1 MRAQL
6 PRRVFRLA
14 ALAAFVFSTA
24 WVASP
29 AEARRLDGAAGQKEH
44 GERYERW
51 PSQGWI
57 HEGNAWT
64 KERSKRTRGRSAERR
79 HVKRGQSVRT
89 RAQRV
94 DEGASQRM
102 TMAAPEWWQEKSTDR
117 PMRQGRGKR
126 LRGQPQGVS
135 QGPVANWGG
144 SSADM
149 PAYAYE
155 PATQT
160 SSDRIYRGH
169 ETANAPTRRRL
180 AAAPETFEG
189 GGGGLV
195 AEARRWL
202 GTNPTNRSSLW
213 CAAFMNFVL
222 QRAGHEGTGS
232 NLAKSFASL
241 GRRVS
246 GPQVGAIAVMS
257 RRGGG
262 HVGVVS
268 GVDSAGNPIIISGN
282 SRGRKVAEHAYPRG
296 RIYAYVMP

>member
-1 MRAQL
+1 MRHAK
-6 PRRVFRLA
+6 A
-14 ALAAFVFSTA
+14 
-24 WVASP
+24 
-29 AEARRLDGAAGQKEH
+29 
-44 GERYERW
+44 
-51 PSQGWI
+51 
-57 HEGNAWT
+57 
-64 KERSKRTRGRSAERR
+64 
-79 HVKRGQSVRT
+79 
-89 RAQRV
+89 
-94 DEGASQRM
+94 
-102 TMAAPEWWQEKSTDR
+102 
-117 PMRQGRGKR
+117 KR
-126 LRGQPQGVS
+126 LRGRPQAQS
-135 QGPVANWGG
+135 QIDNWMAT
-144 SSADM
+144 SADM

-155 PATQT
+155 PAAQT
-160 SSDRIYRGH
+160 SSERINRGH
-169 ETANAPTRRRL
+169 QRANAPTRRRL
-180 AAAPETFEG
+180 AAAPDMSG

-195 AEARRWL
+195 EEARRWL

-268 GVDSAGNPIIISGN
+268 GIDEAGNPIIISGN